1 MENAVAQLKAE
12 GLLSGETVGQIMA
25 SVANTLN
32 SHTDDPHPAERQM
45 VNRKTVNCINTMLN
59 LTEKVLILV
68 ND

>member
-45 VNRKTVNCINTMLN
+45 VNLVRKQ
-59 LTEKVLILV
+59 
-68 ND
+68 